1 MMTNKPIPIAALAH
15 SPFPKHVVP
24 SSHPLDPKAPLA
36 QFAPVHLD
44 LLDAGIPLPT
54 ATYYGMLE
62 SKAKCSKP
70 VYTQGGEPGVVFPN
84 QEAANKL
91 NLSLKSIKDA
101 RKKLAA
107 LGLIRSIKRPYGLP
121 SITIVYGYEIVDAS
135 APADTPSAST
145 MPSPTVPIATAA
157 TEAHPPMTEATSAPA
172 TDIPEGSAEPP
183 CASALEG
190 EAEASTAGASMS
202 PSEGATIA
210 SPEGTHMAPH
220 SKEEKKEGCYRSRGE
235 GVSRLKPHGRR
246 RNVMLTDEQYHQ
258 LREELGEYAD
268 AYIDHVSDHLSG
280 RPYYGS
286 HVDLIRDWWEQD
298 GPTFAATKDAARC
311 HPQNGSFDTADFFG
325 DALKRSLG
333 DILED

>member
-1 MMTNKPIPIAALAH
+1 MQ
-15 SPFPKHVVP
+15 PF
-24 SSHPLDPKAPLA
+24 
-36 QFAPVHLD
+36 FPVHPD

-70 VYTQGGEPGVVFPN
+70 VYTQGGEPGVVVPN
-84 QEAANKL
+84 EDA
-91 NLSLKSIKDA
+91 A
-101 RKKLAA
+101 RKLQLSPKTVKKVRKELANR
-107 LGLIRSIKRPYGLP
+107 GLIRTIKRPYGLP

-135 APADTPSAST
+135 APAHTPSAST

-172 TDIPEGSAEPP
+172 ADIPEGSAEPP

-202 PSEGATIA
+202 PSVGTAMT
-210 SPEGTHMAPH
+210 SPMGTFVPPPL
-220 SKEEKKEGCYRSRGE
+220 KEKKEGSFRFGGE
-235 GVSRLKPHGRR
+235 VPPLKPHGQR
-246 RNVMLTDEQYHQ
+246 RNVMLTNEQYHQ

-268 AYIDHVSDHLSG
+268 AYIDHVSERLSG
-280 RPYYGS
+280 RPYFGS

-333 DILED
+333 DILDD